1 MEVGRVSDEGEGSML
16 ALEATGYLTQED
28 ETGSMT
34 LVDSRYEF
42 NELSHLSML

>member
-28 ETGSMT
+28 ETGGMT

-42 NELSHLSML
+42 NKLSHLSML